1 MLVSFEQLKD
11 EMAREVA
18 AIYDEIGN
26 ELCRGNSGNL
36 VASLIRLETEKV
48 NIYISELVGKTRETA
63 IEALKAQGYPEYMTA
78 GAWTKLQ
85 RKVGMPEIQLCS
97 VQQLNRVSGSP
108 RRESSR
114 SEEKIAKYA
123 EQIKTLEFKRNVSI
137 GAAAVGG
144 TTVVAALI
152 IPGWE
157 ALPVAMLCTGGV
169 VLVGGS
175 VSAIRAQSQI
185 ETVKTWLE
193 KEQARAQSAGNRSVD
208 TSFAKKMAALQ
219 AQRNTEA
226 IGQWI
231 DMVEQAV
238 VQAADGTV

>member
-1 MLVSFEQLKD
+1 MLESFVQLKS
-11 EMAREVA
+11 EMTHDVA

-26 ELCRGNSGNL
+26 ELSQGNSSNL
-36 VASLIRLETEKV
+36 VASLIRLETEKI

-63 IEALKAQGYPEYMTA
+63 IAALKAQGYPEYMTA
-78 GAWTKLQ
+78 GAWTKIL
-85 RKVGMPEIQLCS
+85 RKAGMPEIQLCS
-97 VQQLNRVSGSP
+97 VQQLNGVLGTP
-108 RRESSR
+108 KAEPSR
-114 SEEKIAKYA
+114 PKEKNARYA
-123 EQIKTLEFKRNVSI
+123 EQINALEFNRNVSI

-144 TTVVAALI
+144 TAVVAALI

-157 ALPVAMLCTGGV
+157 ALPVAMLCAGGV

-175 VSAIRAQSQI
+175 VSAIMAQSQI
-185 ETVKTWLE
+185 ETVKTRLE
-193 KEQARAQSAGNRSVD
+193 KEQARTQSAGNRGAD

-238 VQAADGTV
+238 IQTAATV